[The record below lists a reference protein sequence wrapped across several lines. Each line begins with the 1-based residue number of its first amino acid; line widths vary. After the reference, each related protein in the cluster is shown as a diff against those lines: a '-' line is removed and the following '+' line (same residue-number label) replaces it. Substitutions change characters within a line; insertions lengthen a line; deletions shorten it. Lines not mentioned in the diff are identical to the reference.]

1 MVRVKIPNKERP
13 TCLVP
18 PLKKVVPSNTKNF
31 MTAAAARIAAP
42 ATGGVKKPHRY
53 RPGTVA
59 LREIRRYQ
67 KSTELLIPKATFKRL
82 LREILQDTTMQ
93 QVRLTQAAV
102 DAIQESAEKYIVDL
116 FKETNATAIHA
127 KRVTI
132 MEKDL
137 KRARDILARQRD

>member
-1 MVRVKIPNKERP
+1 MVRVKIPDEKWP
-13 TCLVP
+13 TCFVP
-18 PLKKVVPSNTKNF
+18 PLVKVVPSNTKHF
-31 MTAAAARIAAP
+31 PTAARMAAS

-67 KSTELLIPKATFKRL
+67 KSTELLLPKASFKRL
-82 LREILQDTTMQ
+82 LQEILQDTTMT
-93 QVRLTQAAV
+93 QVRLTAAAV

-116 FKETNATAIHA
+116 FKEANATAIHA

-132 MEKDL
+132 MKKDL
-137 KRARDILARQRD
+137 KRARHILAR